1 MRKKV
6 SPTLQ
11 QELETAMKMLE
22 TLFTKMDAAA
32 VLPSLAEQRLW
43 YVAHTRARC
52 EKKLAQYAQR
62 HGVSTTLPCVRTVHK
77 YRGKTVSFQKPL
89 FPGYLFLQLE
99 KPQRQKIYQSGYVA
113 RLLDVPD
120 QKEFQQQLEEIL
132 AAIQSDVEIRLA
144 PQITEGT
151 EVFIKKGPLQ
161 GLTAWVEKREGACTV
176 LLRLNFIG
184 QAAAV
189 KVDANDLELV

>member
-1 MRKKV
+1 
-6 SPTLQ
+6 
-11 QELETAMKMLE
+11 MKMLE
-22 TLFTKMDAAA
+22 TLPTKMDTSA
-32 VLPSLAEQRLW
+32 VLPCSAEQRLW
-43 YVAHTRARC
+43 HVAHTRARC
-52 EKKLAQYAQR
+52 EKKLAQYARR
-62 HGVSTTLPCVRTVHK
+62 HGFSTTLPCVRTVHK

-89 FPGYLFLQLE
+89 FPGYLFLQL
-99 KPQRQKIYQSGYVA
+99 QRHQRRKIYQSGYVA

-120 QKEFQQQLEEIL
+120 QREFQQQLEEIL
-132 AAIQSDVEIRLA
+132 AAVQSDVEIRLA

-151 EVFIKKGPLQ
+151 EVSIKKGPLQ

>member
-1 MRKKV
+1 
-6 SPTLQ
+6 
-11 QELETAMKMLE
+11 
-22 TLFTKMDAAA
+22 MDAVSSSSADG
-32 VLPSLAEQRLW
+32 RLW

-52 EKKLAQYAQR
+52 EKKLAQYAQI
-62 HGVSTTLPCVRTVHK
+62 HGLSTTLPCVRTVHK

-89 FPGYLFLQLE
+89 FPGYLFLQME
-99 KPQRQKIYQSGYVA
+99 RHQRRKIYQSGYVA

-120 QKEFQQQLEEIL
+120 QREFQQQLEEIL
-132 AAIQSDVEIRLA
+132 AAVQSNVEIRLA
-144 PQITEGT
+144 PQIAEGA
-151 EVFIKKGPLQ
+151 EVSIKKGPLQ

-184 QAAAV
+184 QAAAI

>member
-1 MRKKV
+1 
-6 SPTLQ
+6 
-11 QELETAMKMLE
+11 MLE
-22 TLFTKMDAAA
+22 TLSTKMDTAA
-32 VLPSLAEQRLW
+32 VLSSSAEQRLW

-52 EKKLAQYAQR
+52 EKKLAQYAER

-120 QKEFQQQLEEIL
+120 QKELQQQLEEIL

-144 PQITEGT
+144 PQIAEGT
-151 EVFIKKGPLQ
+151 EVSIKKGPLQ

-184 QAAAV
+184 QAASV